1 MKIGELVGKK
11 AEVFAYAPDRRLLL
25 PDTKLGLEFEFE
37 DVLMGLDAVPVE
49 LQPYWAMHPEPSL
62 KRHGMEFVFAQPM
75 FGKDVMD
82 ALECLLEA
90 ARNYKWACTKRTGF
104 HVHMDVR
111 NLEHPQLVG
120 FNLIYAII
128 EPVLF
133 RWIGDRREDS
143 IFCIP
148 WYKAWAEVQH
158 IGRLLS
164 LLNKQSDQTKGQ
176 AENCARYAGLNLQAL
191 AKYGSVEFRHMKTTL
206 DINRLMAW
214 INMILSIKQAALL
227 MPTSDGAI
235 LEMAERD
242 GGRRFVGRVFGELAP
257 LLDYPNMDDDVI
269 NIGLP
274 VAQELI
280 HGGFKENVWG
290 AVEFPKGKH
299 PAADVLLAKKKAE
312 PQPKKV
318 DFAVRARQIENMEP
332 GPLRAQARQQ
342 LQMEQL
348 GLQQAD
354 MVMPNI
360 NVPRLFGRAQA
371 IAPGVLAN
379 QVPQLDELADPWR
392 IEGEDD
398 PFNHEEGENQ

>member
-11 AEVFAYAPDRRLLL
+11 AEAFVYAPDKRLLL

-37 DVLMGLDAVPVE
+37 DVLVGGEMPEE
-49 LQPYWAMHPEPSL
+49 LQPYWAMHAEPSL

-75 FGKDVMD
+75 FGKDAMD
-82 ALECLLEA
+82 ALECVLA
-90 ARNYKWACTKRTGF
+90 AAVKYKWACTKRTGF

-133 RWIGDRREDS
+133 NWIGDRREHS

-148 WYKAWAEVQH
+148 WYKAWSEVQH

-164 LLNKQSDQTKGQ
+164 LLNKQSDQTKAHAGD
-176 AENCARYAGLNLQAL
+176 CARYAGLNLQAL

-214 INMILSIKQAALL
+214 INMILSIKQAALI

-242 GGRRFVGRVFGELAP
+242 GGRRFVGRVFGDLAP
-257 LLDYPNMDDDVI
+257 LLDYPNMDDDVL
-269 NIGLP
+269 NVGLP

-280 HGGFKENVWG
+280 HGGFKDNVWG

-299 PAADVLLAKKKAE
+299 PATDKLLAKKKEE
-312 PQPKKV
+312 PQPKKE
-318 DFAVRARQIENMEP
+318 DLAVLRRQVEAMIP
-332 GPLRAQARQQ
+332 GPARAEARRM
-342 LQMEQL
+342 LQMREL
-348 GLQQAD
+348 GLPLDEGQ
-354 MVMPNI
+354 MVYA
-360 NVPRLFGRAQA
+360 PRPQLFGRAQA
-371 IAPGVLAN
+371 AAPIVLQN
-379 QVPQLDELADPWR
+379 RPMELPDIDEWAHVD
-392 IEGEDD
+392 DD
-398 PFNHEEGENQ
+398 PFIHEEGENQ